1 MSPMPP
7 RNEREQGKSNG
18 FLNMQIVFIN
28 RHAAELF
35 LQSILSSLKYFH
47 KKVFKSFNLKFEIL
61 FEQTLEVKKSNTGI

>member
-1 MSPMPP
+1 MI
-7 RNEREQGKSNG
+7 
-18 FLNMQIVFIN
+18 IVFIN